1 MECIYCKNKTT
12 YLLADDLRKCSQC
25 RRKFSP
31 RKLQRKKEL
40 INLFLSADD
49 ISMKTLMHNSNI
61 NINTIMKHFEIFRK
75 KIALFLDREYEKN
88 IHKIDEYDEYIYC
101 QKNSKSTKN
110 CRFITFSF
118 EDKIYTLLLQ
128 ENIEQKNRLENFYK
142 MIKVKKD
149 SSTIT
154 DFWNYFKVFIAKHRG
169 VARENLIYYIKETEF
184 RYNYSKK
191 EQKEIL
197 NNIL

>member
-49 ISMKTLMHNSNI
+49 ISMKTLMRNSNI

-101 QKNSKSTKN
+101 QKSSKSTKN
-110 CRFITFSF
+110 CRFISFSF

-169 VARENLIYYIKETEF
+169 VASENLIYYIKEAEF

-197 NNIL
+197 DNIL

>member
-1 MECIYCKNKTT
+1 MDCIYCQNKTT
-12 YLLADDLRKCSQC
+12 YLLSDGIRKCSQC

-31 RKLQRKKEL
+31 KKIAREKVL
-40 INLFLSADD
+40 IGLFLSASKIPVTALGD
-49 ISMKTLMHNSNI
+49 KPGI
-61 NINTIMKHFEIFRK
+61 NINTIKKHFMIIRK
-75 KIALFLDREYEKN
+75 KIALFLDKEFERN
-88 IHKIDEYDEYIYC
+88 IAKIDEYDEHIYC

-110 CRFITFSF
+110 CRFISFSF

-169 VARENLIYYIKETEF
+169 VARENLIYYIKEAEF
-184 RYNYSKK
+184 RYNYSKE

-197 NNIL
+197 DNIL

>member
-1 MECIYCKNKTT
+1 M
-12 YLLADDLRKCSQC
+12 LADDLRKCSQC

-49 ISMKTLMHNSNI
+49 IPMKTLTDNSNI

-75 KIALFLDREYEKN
+75 KIALFLDREYEQN
-88 IHKIDEYDEYIYC
+88 IHKIDEYDEHIYC
-101 QKNSKSTKN
+101 QKNSRSTKN
-110 CRFITFSF
+110 CRFISFSF
-118 EDKIYTLLLQ
+118 ENKIYTLLLQ

-169 VARENLIYYIKETEF
+169 VARENLIYYIKEAEF

-197 NNIL
+197 DNIL

>member
-1 MECIYCKNKTT
+1 MDCIYCQNKTT
-12 YLLADDLRKCSQC
+12 YLLSDGIRKCSQC

-31 RKLQRKKEL
+31 KKIAREKVL
-40 INLFLSADD
+40 VSLFLSASKIPVTALDD
-49 ISMKTLMHNSNI
+49 KSGI
-61 NINTIMKHFEIFRK
+61 NINTIKKHFMIIRK
-75 KIALFLDREYEKN
+75 KIALFLDREFERN
-88 IHKIDEYDEYIYC
+88 IAKIDEYDEHIYC

-110 CRFITFSF
+110 CRFISFSF

-169 VARENLIYYIKETEF
+169 VARENLIYYIKEAEF

-197 NNIL
+197 DNIL